1 MEDTAGSLRTSGR
14 DDGGIVSEQGR
25 PADAPAVT
33 APAPPAVPGGPR
45 HAARR
50 RPLSRWVGVIGFAT
64 AVMVFLGLWNVLDGL
79 IALFNDEYFLVT
91 PDQVLLFDLTAWGL
105 VLLVLGGVQ
114 IVAGLVLLTGAMWA
128 RIVTAVVAALNA
140 LVQLFFVAVY
150 PIGALIIMALGILV
164 IWAVLVHGGELR
176 D

>member
-1 MEDTAGSLRTSGR
+1 
-14 DDGGIVSEQGR
+14 
-25 PADAPAVT
+25 
-33 APAPPAVPGGPR
+33 
-45 HAARR
+45 
-50 RPLSRWVGVIGFAT
+50 
-64 AVMVFLGLWNVLDGL
+64 LDGL

-105 VLLVLGGVQ
+105 VLLALGGVQ

-128 RIVTAVVAALNA
+128 RIVTVVVAALNA